1 MEKYIFNTMTR
12 QEIVGIIKENTKI
25 VNELMPKSSHLTDFG
40 RFRLDRASGTVKKYT
55 TILNAFPDQDRF
67 TFHNGELVKMEVS
80 TDAIDHNQGKT
91 MEATRKYKKYERGT
105 SSVIKMSVC
114 LDDDLK
120 SVIDAQ
126 PNKSRFIN
134 NAIRQYIKKA
144 K

>member
-1 MEKYIFNTMTR
+1 
-12 QEIVGIIKENTKI
+12 
-25 VNELMPKSSHLTDFG
+25 
-40 RFRLDRASGTVKKYT
+40 
-55 TILNAFPDQDRF
+55 
-67 TFHNGELVKMEVS
+67 
-80 TDAIDHNQGKT
+80 

-105 SSVIKMSVC
+105 SSVIKMLFC

>member
-67 TFHNGELVKMEVS
+67 TFHNGELVKMEYRYIDIEES
-80 TDAIDHNQGKT
+80 T
-91 MEATRKYKKYERGT
+91 
-105 SSVIKMSVC
+105 
-114 LDDDLK
+114 L
-120 SVIDAQ
+120 
-126 PNKSRFIN
+126 
-134 NAIRQYIKKA
+134 
-144 K
+144 